1 MERLST
7 QMNPSEMRRR
17 LPSNFEEPQLAQ
29 SKYAN
34 TWVVDY
40 LVSSRLTDEQL
51 LRQDVEASN
60 QDRSTEP
67 RVHRTPSAGSPRK
80 EGASLRSKLLQ
91 KHASILEYGQVYI
104 PGDESPGK
112 ETSLPPGSSSERRAS
127 IREIIAW
134 RPERYEDINNGLI
147 VGVTVASSLC
157 SMVAQN
163 RSSQYV
169 DEYFRRRFHEN
180 VITPVM
186 WWFIILPVEV
196 FALCSFWI
204 RMKVLFLK
212 THDAPESEEA
222 AIGIQRA
229 IRRMQGNNQ
238 DFKYTEVIPTAFFAT
253 WTVVYAYNI
262 FDWEDQPWM
271 SLEFDYLLT
280 VLMLAAHCQWWAG
293 DTTLDGRKLMAH
305 LPWDAIIICFT
316 SHVLGFTVQ
325 EYGLA
330 AFISSRLMKDSSTT
344 PQLTQLLLT
353 FLSAIIT
360 EVTADSATVA
370 IFMPVSIQM
379 GIQCQYHPL
388 YFALPV
394 SVAASTSLILPTGC
408 MAIALLNGLTDIRSW
423 DMVLI
428 AMITKVGTVM
438 AILILVNTVGSFL
451 FDWKSLPEWLSRGP
465 NVTVN
470 ATPIVAGTHS

>member
-7 QMNPSEMRRR
+7 QMNPSAEMRRR

-325 EYGLA
+325 
-330 AFISSRLMKDSSTT
+330 
-344 PQLTQLLLT
+344 
-353 FLSAIIT
+353 
-360 EVTADSATVA
+360 
-370 IFMPVSIQM
+370 

>member
-7 QMNPSEMRRR
+7 QMNPSAEMRRR

-134 RPERYEDINNGLI
+134 RPD
-147 VGVTVASSLC
+147 
-157 SMVAQN
+157 
-163 RSSQYV
+163 
-169 DEYFRRRFHEN
+169 
-180 VITPVM
+180 
-186 WWFIILPVEV
+186 
-196 FALCSFWI
+196 
-204 RMKVLFLK
+204 
-212 THDAPESEEA
+212 DAPESEEA